1 MEALAQQ
8 RQQQQ
13 EEQHGETPAGADSC
27 LSDAPNAQHGASA
40 ASAAA
45 AALGAAL
52 LQRVREHHN
61 RSSKQVAADSDPKLP
76 DPDPLVGPPTV
87 KEEDRG
93 RPQKD
98 GSLGTGPTPEPHG
111 VGTVAAGTAA
121 GASATA
127 APPAAHSSGGDEETE
142 TASLDEQERN
152 VGPKQQQQPRWGL
165 PTDGVGG
172 KEAKASR
179 ADEGG
184 GGEGPK
190 RAALEGRLG
199 AILSSEQLLH
209 LSGLDPHTVLL
220 LQQKGLLARPG
231 SSSGKRQAQQQQE
244 PPQSQ
249 QEQQQEQDP
258 NRAGKAPGAEAR
270 TGSKSSRRAAAKE
283 EEDEEEDGEEGD
295 DGEDDAEEDGRGG
308 GNGSRGGTRGRGEA
322 VGDANMP
329 PSVQVTVATRQ
340 SLPRPGGGPPVVEYV
355 AGPVTGTFFPSRY
368 MARRDC
374 IMYGGSY
381 ISRSRF
387 ERVSGPGRARS
398 REQGAEGLGR
408 QKEYWGVKGP
418 CSRWDSAVLPFFG
431 CQAPRSYG
439 RLPFLH

>member
-8 RQQQQ
+8 QRQKQQ
-13 EEQHGETPAGADSC
+13 EEQHDPAEPQPREGKG
-27 LSDAPNAQHGASA
+27 LSDASRAQHGASA

-61 RSSKQVAADSDPKLP
+61 RSSKQATGDADPKLP
-76 DPDPLVGPPTV
+76 DPDPLVGPPPIKV
-87 KEEDRG
+87 EGRG
-93 RPQKD
+93 HPLRPQKV
-98 GSLGTGPTPEPHG
+98 GSQGTGQTPEPQG
-111 VGTVAAGTAA
+111 PGTVAADAA
-121 GASATA
+121 EGSATA
-127 APPAAHSSGGDEETE
+127 APPAANSSGGDEETE
-142 TASLDEQERN
+142 TASLDEQERHA
-152 VGPKQQQQPRWGL
+152 GPTQQQQPRGVQ
-165 PTDGVGG
+165 PDDGAGG
-172 KEAKASR
+172 QEAKGPR

-184 GGEGPK
+184 GAEGLK
-190 RAALEGRLG
+190 GAALEGEAG
-199 AILSSEQLLH
+199 ANLSPEQLLQ

-231 SSSGKRQAQQQQE
+231 SSSGKLQGQQQ
-244 PPQSQ
+244 PQPQ
-249 QEQQQEQDP
+249 QEQQQEQDT
-258 NRAGKAPGAEAR
+258 NRAGKAPVVEAR
-270 TGSKSSRRAAAKE
+270 AGVRGGRRAAARE
-283 EEDEEEDGEEGD
+283 EEDEEDDGEEGD
-295 DGEDDAEEDGRGG
+295 DGDEEGEEDGRGG

-322 VGDANMP
+322 VDDANMP

-387 ERVSGPGRARS
+387 ERVSGLGSARVADRERKGEGRR
-398 REQGAEGLGR
+398 RNGAL
-408 QKEYWGVKGP
+408 
-418 CSRWDSAVLPFFG
+418 
-431 CQAPRSYG
+431 
-439 RLPFLH
+439 